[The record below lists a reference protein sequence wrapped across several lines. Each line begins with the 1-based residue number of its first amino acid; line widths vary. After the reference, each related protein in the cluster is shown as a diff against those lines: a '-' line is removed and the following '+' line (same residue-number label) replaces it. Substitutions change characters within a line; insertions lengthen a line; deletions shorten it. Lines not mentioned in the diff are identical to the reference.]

1 VKTFIAGSPLLSRL
15 TRWCEAQTVSDA
27 AELHVSAPVSHVRPG
42 LDPSRQLWE
51 MACHSNLGRGGFP
64 GSQVVAIGSLRCGHF
79 LTIGNQDLRN
89 AAEIPKIANT
99 GKGIE
104 RGAIRATCAVER
116 RGSTGREN
124 MQLTRRPMGL
134 GLRAGM

>member
-1 VKTFIAGSPLLSRL
+1 
-15 TRWCEAQTVSDA
+15 
-27 AELHVSAPVSHVRPG
+27 
-42 LDPSRQLWE
+42 
-51 MACHSNLGRGGFP
+51 MACHSNLGRGVSP
-64 GSQVVAIGSLRCGHF
+64 GSFRGRNSSLCYGHF